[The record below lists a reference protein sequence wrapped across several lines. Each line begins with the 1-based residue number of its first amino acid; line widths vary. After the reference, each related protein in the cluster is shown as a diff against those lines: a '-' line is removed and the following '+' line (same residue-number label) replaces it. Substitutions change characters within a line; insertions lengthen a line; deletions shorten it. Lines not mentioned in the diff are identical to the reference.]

1 MTTWYVA
8 RGGGMVALVLLTAT
22 VLIGMLMSGRASL
35 EQWPRF
41 AVEDV
46 HRFAGLV
53 TWSFIGVHGLAL
65 LADDYYSFSLGNLL
79 VPGTAPYRPLAT
91 ALGVVALELLAALAL
106 ANRLRGRIPY
116 SFWRRTHYANFA
128 VWALALVHGIA
139 AGTDRDTTWGL
150 TVFALCAGAVGG
162 VTAWRVLKARATP
175 QWAVRVWAP
184 AAALAA
190 ADVAVFLDLGLAR

>member
-1 MTTWYVA
+1 
-8 RGGGMVALVLLTAT
+8 MVALVLLTST
-22 VLIGMLMSGRASL
+22 VVLGMLMSGRASSK
-35 EQWPRF
+35 QWPRF

-106 ANRLRGRIPY
+106 ANRLRSRIPY
-116 SFWRRTHYANFA
+116 GFWRRTHYANFA
-128 VWALALVHGIA
+128 VWALAFVHGIS
-139 AGTDRDTTWGL
+139 AGIDRDTTWGL
-150 TVFALCAGAVGG
+150 AVFALCAGAVGG
-162 VTAWRVLKARATP
+162 VTAWRVLRARATP